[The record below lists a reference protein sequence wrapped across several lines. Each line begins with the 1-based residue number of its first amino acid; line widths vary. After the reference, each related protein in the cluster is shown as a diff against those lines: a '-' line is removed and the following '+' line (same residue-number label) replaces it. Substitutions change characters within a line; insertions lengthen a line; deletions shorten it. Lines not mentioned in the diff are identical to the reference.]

1 MLLQLA
7 EGAPDFD
14 KARNKQYAKDA
25 AAANIKGRYKSKM
38 EEALMGLLNNN
49 LPKDRYPYAHEEF
62 VVPDDEDPEGTLSC
76 VCVVCRQVGG
86 RSRVWEC
93 LRVRL

>member
-1 MLLQLA
+1 
-7 EGAPDFD
+7 
-14 KARNKQYAKDA
+14 
-25 AAANIKGRYKSKM
+25 
-38 EEALMGLLNNN
+38 MGLLNNN